1 MPQIKNQI
9 QEIKTRYKEFFKEK
23 YLAASTLF
31 SFVILTAFL
40 YLNYLIGLYVARKES
55 NSVTDIVLSN
65 TRVYDVDTYFVF
77 GIVLFVLFIII
88 FSLLYPKKIN
98 YLIKSLSLFIF
109 IRSVFVSL
117 THLGPFPDRSSMDGM
132 FSDFIV
138 GKFSFGADLFFS
150 GHTGIPFLMALIFWK
165 NKILRYTFIFL
176 SVFFGVIVLL
186 GHIHYSID
194 VLAAFFITYTI
205 WHISEKLFKK
215 ELEYFNNN

>member
-1 MPQIKNQI
+1 
-9 QEIKTRYKEFFKEK
+9 
-23 YLAASTLF
+23 
-31 SFVILTAFL
+31 
-40 YLNYLIGLYVARKES
+40 
-55 NSVTDIVLSN
+55 
-65 TRVYDVDTYFVF
+65 VYDVDTYFVF